1 MRELRAKVGGGRV
14 SIMYADK
21 IAGPTVKVG
30 YVIGKHWLSAFVPF
44 EQPMLPPSQR

>member
-1 MRELRAKVGGGRV
+1 
-14 SIMYADK
+14 MYADK
-21 IAGPTVKVG
+21 IAGPNAGTTVKVG